1 MTMKIK
7 LLLIV
12 TVVFLAPTLNAE
24 NKYHWVI
31 GSFVSETNAENEAQ
45 RIQRMVGID
54 SRLVGAIANGQEV
67 FRLVTEKPES
77 APDQAQTKAALAA
90 IGIEGVWNLIL
101 DAGDLTMIDT
111 SRADDQGAQDQAPPA
126 SAPVS
131 PTPEPAPVEPVETL
145 EPEIVSSEP
154 PFASDAQSYFDFCI
168 NTATAT
174 QRKQYCGNQ
183 GFAEQTRKELSRNT
197 EADAKYRK
205 LMDYC
210 MHRAIL
216 SERKRQ
222 CGNAGLLKAGSN

>member
-101 DAGDLTMIDT
+101 DAGDLARIDT
-111 SRADDQGAQDQAPPA
+111 SRADDQAPPTP
-126 SAPVS
+126 APVS
-131 PTPEPAPVEPVETL
+131 PIPEPAPVEPVETL

-154 PFASDAQSYFDFCI
+154 PFASGTQSYFDFCI